1 MKKTAFLPLI
11 AIFSFVLLLSCSTD
25 DGIVINDPQETINS
39 SSQLFNLLNRIPENS
54 NTPNSISCI
63 DFQYPIT
70 FLIFDNTNQQTG
82 SQTVNNDIELLLFI
96 TNIDPNTTISIEF
109 PISVILENGS
119 VVQVNNN
126 QELQNLI
133 LECDL
138 SGGDVPTDFN
148 DILTEGV
155 WYVSYYFDD
164 TDETSDFAGY
174 EFDFAADNTATA
186 TVNNSTTNGTWNL
199 TSGSTPDLVLFFGES
214 DPLDELDEDW
224 DIIEVTNEII
234 RLKDIS
240 GGDGTTDLLTFTR
253 TPTTGGG
260 SGGGGNSAPF
270 IENLITDVWYV
281 NLLEDDGVNET
292 CNYVAYQFTFDS
304 NQNVV
309 ATSSTNTVNGVWEV
323 TNSSSGLDL
332 VLLFDIS
339 GDDDPF
345 DELNDD
351 WDVTSFSNALIE
363 LMDISGGNGGTDFL
377 NFGRNPFTDC
387 SGANPQD
394 LITVMQNGPWFVASY
409 LDDGNNQT
417 ANYDGY
423 EVTFNSDFTVVATNS
438 SNTFNGSW
446 NVVNSGNG
454 LDVILDFGENP
465 PFDEFNDDWDVSNF
479 SDTLIELFDIS
490 GGDGTTDNLVFQ
502 KL

>member
-1 MKKTAFLPLI
+1 MKKTAFLPLV
-11 AIFSFVLLLSCSTD
+11 ALFSFLLLLSCSTD
-25 DGIVINDPQETINS
+25 DGIVIDDVQETITND
-39 SSQLFNLLNRIPENS
+39 SQLFNLLNRIPESS

-70 FLIFDNTNQQTG
+70 FLIFDSNNQQTG
-82 SQTVNNDIELLLFI
+82 SQTVNNDVELLLFI
-96 TNIDPNTTISIEF
+96 TNIEPNTTISIEF
-109 PISVILENGS
+109 PISVILQNGS

-138 SGGDVPTDFN
+138 SGGDVPTNFSE
-148 DILTEGV
+148 ILTEGV

-174 EFDFAADNTATA
+174 EFDFATDNTATA
-186 TVNNSTTNGTWNL
+186 TVNNSTTNGTWNI
-199 TSGSTPDLVLFFGES
+199 TTGSTPDLVLFFGES
-214 DPLDELDEDW
+214 DPLDELDDDW
-224 DIIEVTNEII
+224 DIIEATNEII
-234 RLKDIS
+234 RLKDVS
-240 GGDGTTDLLTFTR
+240 GGDGSTDLLTFTR

-260 SGGGGNSAPF
+260 GGSNSANF

-292 CNYVAYQFTFDS
+292 CYFASYQFTFDS

-309 ATSSTNTVNGVWEV
+309 ATSSTNTVNGVWVV
-323 TNSSSGLDL
+323 TSSSSGLDL
-332 VLLFDIS
+332 DLQFEIT

-363 LMDISGGNGGTDFL
+363 LMDISGGDGSTDLL
-377 NFGRNPFTDC
+377 NFGRNPYTDC

-394 LITVMQNGPWFVASY
+394 LITIMVNGPWFVASY

-417 ANYDGY
+417 SDYTGY
-423 EVTFNSDFTVVATNS
+423 EVTFNNGGTAVATNGTS
-438 SNTFNGSW
+438 TFNGSW
-446 NVVNSGNG
+446 SVVNSSNG
-454 LDVILDFGENP
+454 LDVILEFGENP
-465 PFDEFNDDWDVSNF
+465 PFDEFNDDWDVSDF
-479 SDTLIELFDIS
+479 SNTVIELVDVS
-490 GGDGTTDNLVFQ
+490 GDGTTDNLVFQ